1 MKENQFCQIIQDLFK
16 NQKYELLD
24 YGSSRNVY
32 DFSSSSVLKIDQNY
46 LDYMEREYL
55 SHSFSLDE
63 IATSTNNFIEVESGF
78 NDFCAQ
84 NQQELNLWKESSLP
98 TIIKNI
104 LVPIYDNY
112 ENILLISEKM
122 VPLLNWDDEMEYID
136 YFPSNPL
143 KMKDILTSKLSN
155 EKIKKITNF
164 DSFCSGIAEL
174 YFLCGQESLDLIT
187 ENIGIDPIDYSL
199 RLIDSGYCNYQK

>member
-1 MKENQFCQIIQDLFK
+1 
-16 NQKYELLD
+16 
-24 YGSSRNVY
+24 
-32 DFSSSSVLKIDQNY
+32 
-46 LDYMEREYL
+46 
-55 SHSFSLDE
+55 
-63 IATSTNNFIEVESGF
+63 
-78 NDFCAQ
+78 
-84 NQQELNLWKESSLP
+84 
-98 TIIKNI
+98 
-104 LVPIYDNY
+104 
-112 ENILLISEKM
+112 M